1 MNNIFLPPEPAYQPC
16 DYGYVRRSTPKQ
28 DAERQFRNIKK
39 VCPQAKFFFDTYTG
53 TKRDGRKDWQQL
65 MKTVRPCDT
74 IYFDSVSRMSRNA
87 EEGMQDYVRL
97 YYMGVNLVFLKE
109 PHINTS
115 VFRAALE
122 ATVPMTGTNV
132 DYILEGV
139 NKYLMEVAKEQIRI
153 AFEQAE
159 KEVLDL
165 RQRTREGIITARL
178 NGKQIGRPAGA
189 KIQTRKSVASKLK
202 ILEISKS
209 FNGTLTDIDCIRL
222 LGISRNTYYKYKRE
236 LEAELNT
243 ELSEDAAMAEREKYG

>member
-1 MNNIFLPPEPAYQPC
+1 MNNNQSNPEPSYKPC

-28 DAERQFRNIKK
+28 DAERQFRNIKR
-39 VCPQAKFFFDTYTG
+39 VCPDAKFFFDTYTG

-65 MKTVRPCDT
+65 MKVVRSHDS

-97 YYMGVNLVFLKE
+97 YYLGVNLFFLKE

-165 RQRTREGIITARL
+165 RQRTREGIITARI
-178 NGKQIGRPAGA
+178 NGKQIGRPAGT
-189 KIQTRKSVASKLK
+189 KIQTKKSIASKLK
-202 ILEISKS
+202 IMEISKS
-209 FNGTLTDIDCIRL
+209 FNGTLTDLDCIRL

-236 LEAELNT
+236 LET
-243 ELSEDAAMAEREKYG
+243 ELTSELDEDAAMAEREKYG